1 MGVVQRWGLDRLRH
15 AFGYSRQK
23 TTICVTPGRIGLARR
38 RRQAFG
44 ARSARDGGVRSH
56 RRVGRQSGVHAGQC
70 DDPHRQGPQAA
81 RRQARGGRRL
91 SHAHR
96 RGGRHRP
103 GAAARHRRRAGARH
117 DARAPEGG
125 LRRPRVPGA
134 LHRLRPRHRG
144 ASRRQDAG
152 MGVGHHRP
160 GGGRDHGLRAAL
172 WRHPAQLP
180 AGGLRLHALAQR
192 LGRHACRDLPARH
205 HRRLAASRRRRLL
218 PQSRQLEAR
227 HHAGARPRPDRS
239 QDPHHRPVAHRPD
252 PVRRH
257 GGAGRRSAGHGDADA
272 ERQLGQ
278 CRARQRRRGARAR
291 PRGPVH
297 LRARAVHDGDGQ
309 VRRHPAARGDV
320 PGIRRHLLR
329 PRPHPSHG
337 RSGRARPLRGLPHQ
351 PRGGLR
357 AGAAAG
363 LEPRRASA

>member
-23 TTICVTPGRIGLARR
+23 TTICVTPAESGWRAGVGKLLGPDPREMAR
-38 RRQAFG
+38 
-44 ARSARDGGVRSH
+44 VRSH

-70 DDPHRQGPQAA
+70 DDPHRQGAQAA

-91 SHAHR
+91 SHADR

-125 LRRPRVPGA
+125 LCRPRVPGA

-144 ASRRQDAG
+144 ASCRQDAG
-152 MGVGHHRP
+152 MGGGHHRP
-160 GGGRDHGLRAAL
+160 GGGRDHGLRTAL
-172 WRHPAQLP
+172 WRHPTQLP

-252 PVRRH
+252 PVRRQ
-257 GGAGRRSAGHGDADA
+257 GRAGRRSAG
-272 ERQLGQ
+272 RWP
-278 CRARQRRRGARAR
+278 C
-291 PRGPVH
+291 
-297 LRARAVHDGDGQ
+297 
-309 VRRHPAARGDV
+309 
-320 PGIRRHLLR
+320 
-329 PRPHPSHG
+329 
-337 RSGRARPLRGLPHQ
+337 
-351 PRGGLR
+351 
-357 AGAAAG
+357 
-363 LEPRRASA
+363 